1 MSKLSKFLGVPKII
15 MVRGEEFKVT
25 PLKVKDMHLFM
36 AENPTPE
43 KQMEISRQII
53 KMSLINDIP
62 DITDEEIENMDV
74 EVFTELMSA
83 INEVNGIGKDDSGI
97 RKIKDKIAQVGAIK

>member
-1 MSKLSKFLGVPKII
+1 MSKLSKFLGVPKTVII
-15 MVRGEEFKVT
+15 RSEEFIVR

-36 AENPTPE
+36 VENPTPE
-43 KQMEISRQII
+43 KQMDISKQII
-53 KMSLINDIP
+53 KLSLQDSMP

-74 EVFTELMSA
+74 EVFTELMGA

-97 RKIKDKIAQVGAIK
+97 RKIKDKIAQVGANK

>member
-1 MSKLSKFLGVPKII
+1 MSKLAKFLGVPKTII
-15 MVRGEEFKVT
+15 IREEEFIVR

-36 AENPTPE
+36 VENPTPE
-43 KQMEISRQII
+43 KQMEISRAII
-53 KMSLINDIP
+53 KLSLQDSMP

-74 EVFTELMSA
+74 EVFTELMGA

-97 RKIKDKIAQVGAIK
+97 RKIKDKIAQVGANK